1 MKSELSIYSR
11 NRISSHVKAVGTYRL
26 VLRFGFV
33 LDLEITFF
41 VPSFSRNLI
50 SVSRLLPYG
59 FTFKFISISFHFIK
73 DNIIVGD
80 GILDNCL
87 FKLYLNP
94 SLNHSL
100 TTVHGNVGIKSG
112 VINEK
117 YSILWHKRLGH
128 ISIERIKRLI
138 SGGVFEALDF
148 TDFDICVDCIKGKQ
162 NNMTK
167 K

>member
-33 LDLEITFF
+33 LDLEINFF

-128 ISIERIKRLI
+128 ISIERIKRLVND
-138 SGGVFEALDF
+138 GVLEALDF
-148 TDFDICVDCIKGKQ
+148 IDFDICVDCIKGKQ
-162 NNMTK
+162 TNMTK